1 MEIKSGWYLIEQDQ
15 LHRVLAHEDFAKLEP
30 DSYVLHQVFD
40 TQREALHEMSR
51 LIKLPSM
58 TSRTRSTKWRRRACP
73 DTTPVNGFGAPMPSR
88 HFTLPIQNRVNL

>member
-15 LHRVLAHEDFAKLEP
+15 LHRVLTHEDFAKLEP

-51 LIKLPSM
+51 LIKLAINDL
-58 TSRTRSTKWRRRACP
+58 K
-73 DTTPVNGFGAPMPSR
+73 DEVNKMAPP
-88 HFTLPIQNRVNL
+88 HQP